1 MTPNYPSKAVDVAI
15 VGAGPIGL
23 TASLLLS
30 RFHVHRR
37 HAFISSAS
45 IRRARSA
52 GRNCGQGGN
61 RMTAGLWFER
71 TAMLAAFER

>member
-1 MTPNYPSKAVDVAI
+1 MTPNYPNKAVDVSI
-15 VGAGPIGL
+15 IGAGPVGL

-30 RFHVHRR
+30 RFRVSRR
-37 HAFISSAS
+37 HAFIYSAS

-52 GRNCGQGGN
+52 GRACGLDGN

>member
-1 MTPNYPSKAVDVAI
+1 MTPIYPKKAVDVTI
-15 VGAGPIGL
+15 DGTGPVGL

-30 RFHVHRR
+30 RFRVSRR
-37 HAFISSAS
+37 HAFFYSAS
-45 IRRARSA
+45 IRRTRSA
-52 GRNCGQGGN
+52 GRACGLDGN